1 MLSLGVNIDHI
12 ATLRQA
18 RRTVEPDPVAAAV
31 IAELAGADGITVH
44 LREDRRHIQE
54 RDVRLL
60 RQTVR
65 THLNLEMAA
74 TDEMVAIALEI
85 KPDYVTLVPERREE
99 ITTEGGLDVAG
110 QVSRL
115 SEVVS
120 QLQGSGIPVS
130 LFVDPDPIQIAAA
143 AQVGARWVEL
153 HTGRYAEASSEAQRE
168 AELAQLRQASQQA
181 IQLGLRVNAG
191 HGLTYWNVGPVAR
204 IPGMEEL
211 NIGHSII
218 SRAVL
223 VGLDRA
229 VREMR
234 QAMGLSSGVGPA

>member
-1 MLSLGVNIDHI
+1 MPTLGVNIDHI
-12 ATLRQA
+12 ATIRQA

-31 IAELAGADGITVH
+31 LAELAGADGITVH
-44 LREDRRHIQE
+44 LREDRRHMQD

-74 TDEMVAIALEI
+74 TDEMVAIALDI

-99 ITTEGGLDVAG
+99 VTTEGGLDVAG
-110 QVSRL
+110 QVDRMKT
-115 SEVVS
+115 VVS
-120 QLQGSGIPVS
+120 TLQGADIPVS
-130 LFVDPDPIQIAAA
+130 LFIDAAA
-143 AQVGARWVEL
+143 DQIEASAQVGAQFIEL
-153 HTGRYAEASSEAQRE
+153 HTGPYAEAKQESDRAQE
-168 AELAQLRQASQQA
+168 LNILAQGTAQALA
-181 IQLGLRVNAG
+181 LGLRVNAG
-191 HGLTYWNVGPVAR
+191 HGLTYWNTTPVAR

-223 VGLDRA
+223 VGLERA
-229 VREMR
+229 VREMK
-234 QAMGLSSGVGPA
+234 ALI